1 MLYQS
6 FLPHYTVQLFPEGIL
21 PFSFE
26 LNKTLNSTAL
36 YWNLTW
42 EVYYIQELS
51 SSDELIEASS
61 INNTSLFPYFI
72 NSNTTTL
79 KISICPEGYE
89 EITIGKITCYVF

>member
-1 MLYQS
+1 MLYQC
-6 FLPHYTVQLFPEGIL
+6 FIPHYTVQSFQEDIL

-26 LNKTLNSTAL
+26 LNKTSNGTAL

-42 EVYYIQELS
+42 EVYYIKELS

-72 NSNTTTL
+72 NSNTATL
-79 KISICPEGYE
+79 NISICREGYKE
-89 EITIGKITCYVF
+89 VTIGKITCYVF